1 MTEKTIIETIDV
13 KKIYGMGDIL
23 VHALN
28 GLSIQITEGEFVSI
42 MGPSGSGKSTLMN
55 ILGCLDRPSEG
66 RYILDGED
74 VSELSREELAHVR
87 NRKLG
92 FIFQA
97 YNLLPR
103 MNALE
108 NVMLPLMYS
117 LKNNISEK
125 ERQEKAIELIETVG
139 LKERMHHLPKEL
151 SGGQQQRVAIA
162 RSIVNDPVMI
172 LADEPTGNLDTK
184 SSREIMSVLH
194 KMHESGR
201 TIVMVTHEPGIA
213 KETERIIHVRD
224 GKLDA
229 DYKNGK
235 NNNITKSKFS
245 DEEPKKKEVKQQA
258 GGN

>member
-1 MTEKTIIETIDV
+1 MSEKTIIETIDV
-13 KKIYGMGDIL
+13 KKIYGMGDVK

-28 GLSIQITEGEFVSI
+28 GLSIKISEGEFVSV

-55 ILGCLDRPSEG
+55 ILGCLDRPTEG
-66 RYILDGED
+66 RYILDGEE
-74 VSELSREELAHVR
+74 VSELTREELAHVR

-117 LKNNISEK
+117 QNGRTTEQ
-125 ERQEKAIELIETVG
+125 ERQEKAEGLLELVG
-139 LKERMHHLPKEL
+139 LQDRMHHLPKEL

-162 RSIVNDPVMI
+162 RSMVNDPVMI

-184 SSREIMSVLH
+184 SSREIMSMLH
-194 KMHESGR
+194 KMHNSGR

-213 KETERIIHVRD
+213 NETERIIRVRD
-224 GKLDA
+224 GKLDS
-229 DYKNGK
+229 DHING
-235 NNNITKSKFS
+235 NHVTKSKFG
-245 DEEPKKKEVKQQA
+245 DIKPKKKKEKQA
-258 GGN
+258 GGK